1 MNCLRS
7 LVFIKK
13 LDKKYRKYGLE
24 AVIIHTPE
32 WEFEKD
38 RKNIEYAVKKYN
50 INFPIIIDK
59 NRKLIKKFRLNFWPT
74 QILMS
79 KGKVIY
85 KHIGE
90 GSYKE
95 LENNIIRFLKIKKL
109 KRVFHKEP
117 DYSKYPAIYLG
128 KRKRGKIQCLASK
141 LKVGVVYAKGK
152 WLQKS
157 EFLENN
163 EKNNSLTILTEGETI
178 NFVAKSLGKPA
189 KMVIRLNNKAIKSLT
204 ISKPE
209 LYKIVKLKNQTRQK
223 LTLTA
228 KSRIAVYSFSFQ

>member
-7 LVFIKK
+7 LDFIKK

-24 AVIIHTPE
+24 TVIAHTPE

-38 RKNIEYAVKKYN
+38 RKNIEYAVKKYK

-79 KGKVIY
+79 KGKVLY

-95 LENNIIRFLKIKKL
+95 LEHKIIKFLKIKKL
-109 KRVFHKEP
+109 KRTFHKEP
-117 DYSKYPAIYLG
+117 AYSKHPAIYLG
-128 KRKRGKIQCLASK
+128 KIKNGNVQCLTGK
-141 LKVGVVYAKGK
+141 LKFGVVYIEGK

-157 EFLENN
+157 EFIENYG
-163 EKNNSLTILTEGETI
+163 KNNSLTILTEGKTI
-178 NFVAKSLGKPA
+178 NFVAKSLGKSA
-189 KMVIRLNNKAIKSLT
+189 KMIINLNNKAIKSLT
-204 ISKPE
+204 ISKPK
-209 LYKIVKLKNQTRQK
+209 LYNIVKLKNGMRQK
-223 LTLTA
+223 LTLTTN
-228 KSRIAVYSFSFQ
+228 SRIAVYSFSFQ